1 MNAQDL
7 KNSILQLAVQGK
19 LVEQRA
25 EEGTARELLEQIKLE
40 KDQLIKDKKIKKEK
54 NVEYVSEYPFDIP
67 ETWIWARLGDIV
79 YNKSGLSYKKGD
91 LDNVSNDMVRVFRG
105 GNIQDL
111 QYVIKT
117 DDVQID
123 RSYVKEEL
131 YLKRNMLITPAV
143 TSSEHIGKMARID
156 TDMDS
161 TVVGGFVLMLIP
173 YISIDVLSEYML
185 YALSSY
191 YHRKQ
196 CRGITNKSGQAF
208 YNLSREKLMN
218 FVIPIPPLEE
228 QHRIV
233 AKIEEILPYIDKY
246 DKAYTKLETFNKKF
260 PEDMKKSILQMAM
273 QGKLV
278 EQLPEE
284 GTADELYEQI
294 VAEKAQLIKDGK
306 IKKEKPLPEIAE
318 DEIPFEIP
326 SSWKWVRFQEVCAV
340 LTCGYASTP
349 EYVAENIGM
358 PFISAKNIKPY
369 KFMPDDHKYIK
380 RELYDKLTQTCCP
393 KKNDILLTRVGAGI
407 GEAAIID
414 IDMEFA
420 IYVSLTLIKLVDY
433 KQLDNR
439 YILYWLNSPIGTDNA
454 RKNIFGKGAS
464 QGNLNVNNVRTF
476 LVPLPPLEEQKRIV
490 AKVDELLPY
499 CEKLIK

>member
-1 MNAQDL
+1 
-7 KNSILQLAVQGK
+7 
-19 LVEQRA
+19 
-25 EEGTARELLEQIKLE
+25 
-40 KDQLIKDKKIKKEK
+40 
-54 NVEYVSEYPFDIP
+54 
-67 ETWIWARLGDIV
+67 
-79 YNKSGLSYKKGD
+79 
-91 LDNVSNDMVRVFRG
+91 
-105 GNIQDL
+105 
-111 QYVIKT
+111 
-117 DDVQID
+117 
-123 RSYVKEEL
+123 
-131 YLKRNMLITPAV
+131 
-143 TSSEHIGKMARID
+143 
-156 TDMDS
+156 
-161 TVVGGFVLMLIP
+161 
-173 YISIDVLSEYML
+173 
-185 YALSSY
+185 
-191 YHRKQ
+191 
-196 CRGITNKSGQAF
+196 
-208 YNLSREKLMN
+208 
-218 FVIPIPPLEE
+218 
-228 QHRIV
+228 
-233 AKIEEILPYIDKY
+233 
-246 DKAYTKLETFNKKF
+246 
-260 PEDMKKSILQMAM
+260 MKKSILQMAM

-278 EQLPEE
+278 EQRPEE

-306 IKKEKPLPEIAE
+306 IKKEKPLPEITE

-499 CEKLIK
+499 CDQLIK

>member
-25 EEGTARELLEQIKLE
+25 EEGTARELLEQINLK
-40 KDQLIKDKKIKKEK
+40 KDQLIKDKKIKEEK
-54 NVEYVSEYPFDIP
+54 NIEYISDYPFDIP
-67 ETWIWARLGDIV
+67 KTWIWARLGDIL
-79 YNKSGLSYKKGD
+79 YSKSGLNYKKGD
-91 LDNVSNDMVRVFRG
+91 LDNSTNNMVRVLRG

-111 QYVIKT
+111 QYVIKA

-123 RSYVKEEL
+123 RCCVKEEL

-143 TSSEHIGKMARID
+143 TSLEHIGKMARID
-156 TDMDS
+156 RDMDS

-173 YISIDVLSEYML
+173 YISIDILAKYML

-233 AKIEEILPYIDKY
+233 VKIEEILPYIDQY
-246 DKAYTKLETFNKKF
+246 DKAYTKLESFNKKF

-278 EQLPEE
+278 EQRPEE

-294 VAEKAQLIKDGK
+294 IAEKTQLIKEGK
-306 IKKEKPLPEIAE
+306 IKKSKLLPEITE

-326 SSWKWVRFQEVCAV
+326 SSWKWVRIGEVFSLQA
-340 LTCGYASTP
+340 G
-349 EYVAENIGM
+349 
-358 PFISAKNIKPY
+358 KNISSSKIFE
-369 KFMPDDHKYIK
+369 KSSEEHKYPCYGGNGLRGYVNLSNRLGKHALIG
-380 RELYDKLTQTCCP
+380 RQ
-393 KKNDILLTRVGAGI
+393 GALCGNI
-407 GEAAIID
+407 NIAQGEFYATEHA
-414 IDMEFA
+414 
-420 IYVSLTLIKLVDY
+420 VVVDTFSTT
-433 KQLDNR
+433 DT
-439 YILYWLNSPIGTDNA
+439 YWTAYFLRA
-454 RKNIFGKGAS
+454 L
-464 QGNLNVNNVRTF
+464 NLNQYATATAQPGLAVSNIIKV
-476 LVPLPPLEEQKRIV
+476 LIPLPPLEEQKRIV
-490 AKVDELLPY
+490 AKIEELLPY
-499 CEKLIK
+499 CDQLIKG

>member
-40 KDQLIKDKKIKKEK
+40 KDQFIKDKKIKKEK

-143 TSSEHIGKMARID
+143 TSLEHIGKMARID

-191 YHRKQ
+191 YHRKK

-233 AKIEEILPYIDKY
+233 AKIEEILPYIDQY
-246 DKAYTKLETFNKKF
+246 DKAYTKLEAFNKKF

-278 EQLPEE
+278 EQRPEE

-294 VAEKAQLIKDGK
+294 VAEKAQLIKEGK
-306 IKKEKPLPEIAE
+306 IKKEKLLPEITE

-326 SSWKWVRFQEVCAV
+326 SSWKWVIFKDITKEISD
-340 LTCGYASTP
+340 GIHGTP
-349 EYVAENIGM
+349 EYDDNGEYYFINGNNLVQGKIIYKSDTRRVNKAEYEKYKKNLDNNTILMSINGTIGNVAYYNDEPIILGK
-358 PFISAKNIKPY
+358 SACYIVVHDSVY
-369 KFMPDDHKYIK
+369 KEFVRFFLTSGYF
-380 RELYDKLTQTCCP
+380 LGYATNSATQTTI
-393 KKNDILLTRVGAGI
+393 KN
-407 GEAAIID
+407 
-414 IDMEFA
+414 
-420 IYVSLTLIKLVDY
+420 VSLKSMRNV
-433 KQLDNR
+433 
-439 YILYWLNSPIGTDNA
+439 PI
-454 RKNIFGKGAS
+454 
-464 QGNLNVNNVRTF
+464 
-476 LVPLPPLEEQKRIV
+476 PLPPFEEQKRIV
-490 AKVDELLPY
+490 AKIEELLPY
-499 CEKLIK
+499 CDQLIK